1 MMKHRL
7 GLPVGR
13 VPRTLAEQ
21 IPPLKAL
28 RPAEAIPGER
38 PFR

>member
-21 IPPLKAL
+21 FPPLKAL